1 MQADHIQILAL
12 PLPSKQGAY
21 LPSLSLLGCEM
32 AVAAILTSWSYCGDR
47 GAKRLPHASCP
58 LPKSTP
64 SQLLLYVKQQIG
76 KTKKKARGP
85 TKWGSTES
93 LEHSQVS

>member
-1 MQADHIQILAL
+1 MRERDLKKKKKAFPGNQNTFKCSVIT
-12 PLPSKQGAY
+12 PL
-21 LPSLSLLGCEM
+21 
-32 AVAAILTSWSYCGDR
+32 
-47 GAKRLPHASCP
+47 CP
-58 LPKSTP
+58 FPKSTP

>member
-1 MQADHIQILAL
+1 M
-12 PLPSKQGAY
+12 SKV
-21 LPSLSLLGCEM
+21 LGTCEQ
-32 AVAAILTSWSYCGDR
+32 R
-47 GAKRLPHASCP
+47 P

-64 SQLLLYVKQQIG
+64 SQLLLYGKQQIG
-76 KTKKKARGP
+76 KTEKKAGGS